1 MILKKEIENIK
12 NQIIEKYNPN
22 DIYLF
27 GSNAK
32 GVVRKNSDIDICVIM
47 DTDNKRQ
54 LLQEMLYELE
64 YSVDLDIVI
73 YTEKEWLKYRND
85 LSTFASIIYRT
96 GVTLLGRY
104 N

>member
-1 MILKKEIENIK
+1 MIFKNEIENIK
-12 NQIIEKYNPN
+12 NQIIEKYCPK

-32 GVVRKNSDIDICVIM
+32 GAIRKNSDIDICVIM

-54 LLQEMLYELE
+54 LLQEMLYQLD
-64 YSVDLDIVI
+64 YNVDLDIVI
-73 YTEKEWLKYRND
+73 YTEKEWLEYRND

-96 GVTLLGRY
+96 GVSLTW
-104 N
+104 

>member
-1 MILKKEIENIK
+1 M
-12 NQIIEKYNPN
+12 
-22 DIYLF
+22 
-27 GSNAK
+27 
-32 GVVRKNSDIDICVIM
+32 RKNSDIDICVIM

-73 YTEKEWLKYRND
+73 YTEKEWLKYRDD

-96 GVTLLGRY
+96 GVSLLEE